1 VGTSERHLCTW
12 SNIENCIMGTIM
24 YEMKTA
30 IFLKHVITGL
40 NIAGI
45 THNHESAFNILCLPL
60 VNYKRFY
67 NLKLWQAKH
76 S

>member
-1 VGTSERHLCTW
+1 
-12 SNIENCIMGTIM
+12 M
-24 YEMKTA
+24 YEMKMV
-30 IFLKHVITGL
+30 IFLKHVTIGL
-40 NIAGI
+40 KIAGI
-45 THNHESAFNILCLPL
+45 THNCQSAFNILCLPL